1 MDKILTSIFKN
12 KKDIKN
18 IPIGDPSKF
27 NNGIKHPLVVLPN
40 TKNIINTPIG
50 DPSKFNN
57 GIMHP
62 IVVLSK
68 K

>member
-1 MDKILTSIFKN
+1 MDKILTSILKN
-12 KKDIKN
+12 KKDIKIN
-18 IPIGDPSKF
+18 DIPKF